1 MFRPSFLIT
10 HVPDWRQQCLWT
22 KVLFVYLT
30 GSGAHRFSVEG
41 SDVTLI
47 VVFMLWRL
55 KCVTQVSLDVTLW
68 FCQHHNW
75 AIFSPL
81 GFHVDKVECRLCIFD
96 LPAQYYTT
104 KTLAYI
110 HASKSVKGFLFF
122 FCIFVCKQQLEHPT
136 SVTKEHAGYWHH
148 SICELTFFYVI

>member
-10 HVPDWRQQCLWT
+10 HVPDWRRQSLWT

-47 VVFMLWRL
+47 VVLMRWRL

-68 FCQHHNW
+68 FCQHHIW

-104 KTLAYI
+104 KTLADI
-110 HASKSVKGFLFF
+110 HASKSVKGFFF
-122 FCIFVCKQQLEHPT
+122 FFIFVCNQQLGIQLQQQKNMLGIGITQH
-136 SVTKEHAGYWHH
+136 VN
-148 SICELTFFYVI
+148 